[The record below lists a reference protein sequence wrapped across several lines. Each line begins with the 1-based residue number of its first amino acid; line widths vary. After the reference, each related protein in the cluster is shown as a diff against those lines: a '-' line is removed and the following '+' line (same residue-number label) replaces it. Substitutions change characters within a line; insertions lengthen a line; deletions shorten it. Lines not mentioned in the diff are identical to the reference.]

1 MASIK
6 HHIEYLA
13 ASVGRGVA
21 RTLSLKMAD
30 AFGASLG
37 SLAHRLM
44 KSRRQLAFDN
54 LKQGMGD
61 SLSDE
66 QIADVVR
73 EVFRNIG
80 RTLLEF
86 ARFGKTKPEDVNRI
100 VIGEGAEGFRKALAE
115 GRGGFLATAHFGNWE
130 LLGAWTAAQGFPVD
144 LLVATQHNPL
154 IDRMINGFR
163 TSMGV
168 GIVELAKG
176 SRGVF
181 KTLRANR
188 IAATAP
194 DQHAPAGTVVMD
206 FFGRSASI
214 ARGPAL
220 FALRCDCPVIPIL
233 LRREKYDRHVLIAG
247 DLIYPPGSGDEEADV
262 RAMTARYVKFIEE
275 NIRRYPEQW
284 MWTHN
289 RWKSPKKEGNREQAA
304 T

>member
-1 MASIK
+1 MASLK

-13 ASVGRGVA
+13 AAAGRGVA
-21 RTLSLKMAD
+21 RTLSPRMAD
-30 AFGASLG
+30 ALGAALG

-44 KSRRQLAFDN
+44 KARRQIAFDN

-61 SLSDE
+61 SLTDE
-66 QIADVVR
+66 QIAGVVR

-80 RTLLEF
+80 RTFFEF
-86 ARFGKTKPEDVNRI
+86 ARFGKTKPADVNRI
-100 VIGEGAEGFRKALAE
+100 VVGEGAEGFRRVLAE
-115 GRGGFLATAHFGNWE
+115 GHGGFLATAHFGNWE
-130 LLGAWTAAQGFPVD
+130 LLGAWVAAQGFPVD

-163 TSMGV
+163 SSMGV
-168 GIVELAKG
+168 GIVELATG

-206 FFGRSASI
+206 FFGRPASI

-220 FALRCDCPVIPIL
+220 FAIRCHCPVIPIL
-233 LRREKYDRHVLIAG
+233 LRRERYDRHVLIAG
-247 DLIYPPGSGDEEADV
+247 ELIYPPFSGDEEADV
-262 RAMTARYVKFIEE
+262 RAMTARYVKFIEK
-275 NIRRYPEQW
+275 NIRLYPEQW
-284 MWTHN
+284 LWTHN
-289 RWKSPKKEGNREQAA
+289 RWKLPKKEGNR
-304 T
+304 

>member
-1 MASIK
+1 MASLK

-13 ASVGRGVA
+13 AFVGRGVA
-21 RTLSLKMAD
+21 RSLSPRLAD

-37 SLAHRLM
+37 SLAHCLM

-61 SLSDE
+61 ALSDE
-66 QIADVVR
+66 AIAALVR

-80 RTLLEF
+80 RMLIEF
-86 ARFGKTKPEDVNRI
+86 SRFGKTKPEDVDRI
-100 VIGEGAEGFRKALAE
+100 VVGEGAELFRRVLE
-115 GRGGFLATAHFGNWE
+115 GGHGGFLATAHFGNWE
-130 LLGAWTAAQGFPVD
+130 LLGAWVAAQGFPVD

-154 IDRMINGFR
+154 IDRMINRFR

-168 GIVELAKG
+168 GIVELATS

-194 DQHAPAGTVVMD
+194 DQHAPAGTVIMN
-206 FFGRSASI
+206 FFGRPASI

-220 FALRCDCPVIPIL
+220 FAIRCNCPVIPIL
-233 LRREKYDRHVLIAG
+233 LRRERYDRHVLIAG
-247 DLIYPPGSGDEEADV
+247 DLIYPPRSGDEEADV
-262 RAMTARYVKFIEE
+262 QQMTARYVAFIEE
-275 NIRRYPEQW
+275 NIRRYPDQW
-284 MWTHN
+284 LWTHN
-289 RWKSPKKEGNREQAA
+289 RWKLHKKEGNREDAA